1 MATDPT
7 EIINAL
13 EAQIKAWFEDEENW
27 SGDSEVLIEVEGILP
42 EDIPTGGF
50 LNIWDTDPGQPDD
63 VLGGFNE
70 AYYSHIF
77 EIDIIAASG
86 IAATRRTRY
95 AALVAGLGAAIAAD
109 KTLGGLVAGILYGQP
124 AAAAERILGGDDW
137 KAATLSLSIDYHATD
152 RIPHD

>member
-7 EIINAL
+7 EIITAL
-13 EAQIKAWFEDEENW
+13 ETQIKAWFEDEGNW
-27 SGDSEVLIEVEGILP
+27 SSGAVSIEVEGILP
-42 EDIPTGGF
+42 EEIPSGGF

-70 AYYSHIF
+70 AYYSHAF

-86 IAATRRTRY
+86 ISATRRARY

-137 KAATLSLSIDYHATD
+137 KAATLSLSIDYQAAD